1 MHEEIGQIQYMFCDK
16 TGTLTKNELLFRK
29 MAIRD
34 EGIKQ
39 RATAGQTSSHVLQ
52 PSECLDNML
61 RCILICHDVLRV
73 KGNLS
78 GSSQD
83 ELVMM
88 EMIEKDY
95 QAKFLMRDTSSI
107 KISLRG
113 VEEIYDIIQI
123 HEFTS
128 DRKMMSITVQKQGD
142 AQLINF
148 AKGADMMIKN
158 KLNETGDTERALIND
173 LDEYAK

>member
-1 MHEEIGQIQYMFCDK
+1 
-16 TGTLTKNELLFRK
+16 

-39 RATAGQTSSHVLQ
+39 QATAGKTISHVLQ
-52 PSECLDNML
+52 PSERLDNML

-113 VEEIYDIIQI
+113 IEEIYDIIQI
-123 HEFTS
+123 YEFTS
-128 DRKMMSITVQKQGD
+128 DRKMMSITV
-142 AQLINF
+142 
-148 AKGADMMIKN
+148 
-158 KLNETGDTERALIND
+158 
-173 LDEYAK
+173 